1 MRHIGHICVPEDCI
15 FPGNF
20 AAKRVFLGSFPVF
33 FLSEYG
39 VTGIE
44 VAYMADEIERKDDF
58 ESDDPMRAQS
68 INLADIPDE
77 LPLLPVRDVVIYSY
91 MILPLMVGRE
101 RSIKAVEA
109 ALAKDRLIF
118 LATQKFSTEEDPAPE
133 SIYPVGTV
141 AMVVKMLKLPDGRVK
156 ILVQGLAKARIDRF
170 VENLDFFK
178 VVIEKIQEPPAVSIT
193 IEVEALMRSVKENS
207 EKILQLRGI
216 ISPDAVAILDS
227 IDDPGRLADL
237 VASNL
242 KLRVDESQAILE
254 VIDPIERLTKVNEL
268 LSKELELSA
277 MQAKIQT
284 QAKEEMGKTHREYFL
299 REQLKAIQG
308 ELGEIDEKTKEIEE
322 FRQKIAK
329 ARLPKDTEK
338 EAEKQLSRLGQMHP
352 DAAEASIIRTYLD
365 WMVELPWSKST
376 RDKLDIKNAK
386 VILDEDHYD
395 LEKVKDR
402 ILEYLGVRKLNK
414 NMKGPILCFVGPP
427 GVGKTSLGKSIAR
440 ALGRKFTR
448 ISLGGVRD
456 EAEIRGHRRTY
467 IGALPGRIL
476 QGLKTAGSN
485 NPVFMLDE
493 IDKVGADFRG
503 DPSAALLE
511 VLDPE
516 QNHAFSDHYLNVPFD
531 LSKVMFITTAN
542 LADPII
548 AALKDRMEI
557 IELSGYID
565 EEKLKITRQYLIPRQ
580 IKENG
585 IRNEDFDITDE
596 AILGIINQYTREAG
610 LRNLEREVAALCRKI
625 ARMIAEGE
633 KKIPRITAKNLNRFL
648 GVPRFLPDREKR
660 TEEVGVATG
669 LAWTPYGGD
678 VLHIEATL
686 MEGRGNLSLTGQL
699 GDVMKES
706 GQAAMSYFRS
716 RAAKFGMKEKFYFS
730 KDVHVH
736 VPAGAIPKDGPSAGV
751 TMATALISAFTGIP
765 VRSDVAMT
773 GEITLRGRVLPIG
786 GLREK
791 SLAAL
796 RSRIFTVIA
805 PEQNEKDLE
814 EIPRHI
820 RRRLNFKFVKHMDE
834 VLKIALMEDP
844 ETRKK
849 TDKTPAQSNESKKP
863 ARLSGKRKASEDGAT
878 P

>member
-1 MRHIGHICVPEDCI
+1 
-15 FPGNF
+15 
-20 AAKRVFLGSFPVF
+20 
-33 FLSEYG
+33 
-39 VTGIE
+39 
-44 VAYMADEIERKDDF
+44 MADESEKKDDF
-58 ESDDPMRAQS
+58 AEAYQS
-68 INLADIPDE
+68 GNEQINLADVPDE
-77 LPLLPVRDVVIYSY
+77 MPLLPVRDVVIYSY

-101 RSIKAVEA
+101 RSIKAVEQS
-109 ALAKDRLIF
+109 LSLDRLIF
-118 LATQKFSTEEDPAPE
+118 LATQKSSTKEEPGADD
-133 SIYPVGTV
+133 IYEVGTV

-156 ILVQGLAKARIDRF
+156 ILVQGLAKGRI
-170 VENLDFFK
+170 VSYLDSSEFFK
-178 VVIEKIQEPPAVSIT
+178 VKIEKIAEPLVASINL
-193 IEVEALMRSVKENS
+193 EVEALMRSVKENS

-237 VASNL
+237 VSSNL
-242 KLRVDESQAILE
+242 KLRVEESQAILE
-254 VIDPIERLTKVNEL
+254 VIDPVARLNRVNEL

-299 REQLKAIQG
+299 REQLKAIQT

-322 FRQKIAK
+322 FRAKIAK
-329 ARLPKDTEK
+329 AKIPKEVEK

-365 WMVELPWSKST
+365 WIVELPWSKST

-386 VILDEDHYD
+386 KILDEDHYD

-427 GVGKTSLGKSIAR
+427 GVGKTSLGRSIAR

-448 ISLGGVRD
+448 LSLGGLRD

-467 IGALPGRIL
+467 IGALPGRII
-476 QGLKTAGSN
+476 QGLKNAGSN

-493 IDKVGADFRG
+493 IDKVGTDFRG

-516 QNHAFSDHYLNVPFD
+516 QNNAFSDHYLNVAFD

-548 AALKDRMEI
+548 PALKDRMEI

-565 EEKLKITRQYLIPRQ
+565 EEKLKIARRFLVPRQ

-585 IRNEDFDITDE
+585 IREENFFLTDE
-596 AILGIINQYTREAG
+596 AILSLINQYTREAG
-610 LRNLEREVAALCRKI
+610 LRNLEREIAHLCRKI
-625 ARMIAEGE
+625 ARKIAEGE
-633 KKIPRITAKNLNRFL
+633 KKIPRITAKNLNKFL
-648 GVPRFLPDREKR
+648 GVPKFLRDQEKR
-660 TEEVGVATG
+660 NDEVGVAVG

-678 VLHIEATL
+678 VLHIEATPL
-686 MEGRGNLSLTGQL
+686 EGKGSLLLTGQL

-716 RAAKFGMKEKFYFS
+716 RAALFGMKEKFYFS
-730 KDVHVH
+730 KDIHVH

-751 TMATALISAFTGIP
+751 TMASAIVSALTGIP

-791 SLAAL
+791 ALAAL
-796 RSRIFTVIA
+796 RAQIYIVIA

-820 RRRLNFKFVKHMDE
+820 RRRLEFKFVKHMDE
-834 VLKIALMEDP
+834 VLKIALRYSPQTNIP
-844 ETRKK
+844 EVNQHRIDDKESGNKK
-849 TDKTPAQSNESKKP
+849 VVSTK
-863 ARLSGKRKASEDGAT
+863 KASSKLDKAHSRSASRSNRSRRSEAVAEKDA
-878 P
+878 

>member
-1 MRHIGHICVPEDCI
+1 
-15 FPGNF
+15 
-20 AAKRVFLGSFPVF
+20 
-33 FLSEYG
+33 
-39 VTGIE
+39 
-44 VAYMADEIERKDDF
+44 MADDIEKRDDF
-58 ESDDPMRAQS
+58 EDDTQHKPQP
-68 INLADIPDE
+68 INFDDIPDIM
-77 LPLLPVRDVVIYSY
+77 PLLPVRDVVIYSY

-101 RSIKAVEA
+101 KSIRAVEQA
-109 ALAKDRLIF
+109 VSGNRLIF
-118 LATQKFSTEEDPAPE
+118 LATQKLSTDEDPE
-133 SIYPVGTV
+133 SGEIYSLGTV

-156 ILVQGLAKARIDRF
+156 ILVQGVAKGRIVSYLSSANYF
-170 VENLDFFK
+170 MVQ
-178 VVIEKIQEPPAVSIT
+178 IEKIQEPAVEGVT
-193 IEVEALMRSVKENS
+193 IEIEALMRTVKENS

-216 ISPDAVAILDS
+216 VSPDAVAILDS
-227 IDDPGRLADL
+227 IEDPGRLADL

-242 KLRVDESQAILE
+242 KLRVEESQQILE
-254 VIDPIERLTKVNEL
+254 IIDPVPRLKKVNEL

-308 ELGEIDEKTKEIEE
+308 ELGEIDDKTKEIEE
-322 FRQKIAK
+322 FKAKIAK
-329 ARLPKDTEK
+329 AKIPAEVQK
-338 EAEKQLSRLGQMHP
+338 EADKQLSRLSQMHP

-376 RDKLDIKNAK
+376 RDKLDIKRAK
-386 VILDEDHYD
+386 QILDEDHYD
-395 LEKVKDR
+395 LEKIKDR

-414 NMKGPILCFVGPP
+414 QMKGPILCFVGPP

-448 ISLGGVRD
+448 ISLGGLRD

-467 IGALPGRIL
+467 IGALPGRII
-476 QGLKTAGSN
+476 QGLKNAGSN

-531 LSKVMFITTAN
+531 LSKTMFIATAN

-548 AALKDRMEI
+548 PALKDRMEI
-557 IELSGYID
+557 IELAGYID
-565 EEKLKITRQYLIPRQ
+565 EEKLKIARQYLIPRQ

-585 IRNEDFDITDE
+585 IKTRDLDLTDE
-596 AILGIINQYTREAG
+596 AILNVINSYTREAG
-610 LRNLEREVAALCRKI
+610 LRNLEREIANVCRKI
-625 ARMIAEGE
+625 ARKIAEGE
-633 KKIPRITAKNLNRFL
+633 KKIPRITAKNLSKFL
-648 GVPRFLPDREKR
+648 GVPRFLPDLDNRKD
-660 TEEVGVATG
+660 EVGVATG

-678 VLHIEATL
+678 VLYIEATP
-686 MEGRGNLSLTGQL
+686 MEGKGNLLLTGQL

-716 RAAKFGMKEKFYFS
+716 RAAKFGLTENFYFS
-730 KDVHVH
+730 KDIHVH

-751 TMATALISAFTGIP
+751 TMASALVSALTGMP

-796 RSRIFTVIA
+796 RARIYTIIA
-805 PEQNEKDLE
+805 PEQNQKDLD
-814 EIPRHI
+814 EIPKHI
-820 RRRLNFKFVKHMDE
+820 RRRLDFKFVKHMDE
-834 VLKIALMEDP
+834 VLKLALRGYP
-844 ETRKK
+844 
-849 TDKTPAQSNESKKP
+849 
-863 ARLSGKRKASEDGAT
+863 GEDGPVSEVQESEKPKEKSTGKPKKKVAQKN
-878 P
+878 

>member
-1 MRHIGHICVPEDCI
+1 MQDESVKKD
-15 FPGNF
+15 
-20 AAKRVFLGSFPVF
+20 
-33 FLSEYG
+33 EYG
-39 VTGIE
+39 P
-44 VAYMADEIERKDDF
+44 DDAPKPPPIDF
-58 ESDDPMRAQS
+58 
-68 INLADIPDE
+68 ADISE
-77 LPLLPVRDVVIYSY
+77 EMPLLPVRDVVIYSY

-101 RSIKAVEA
+101 RSIKAVETA
-109 ALAKDRLIF
+109 MEGDRLLF
-118 LATQKFSTEEDPAPE
+118 LATQKVSTEEDPGPDD
-133 SIYPVGTV
+133 IFDVGTI
-141 AMVVKMLKLPDGRVK
+141 AMVVKMLRLPDGRVK
-156 ILVQGLAKARIDRF
+156 ILVQGLAKGKILRYL
-170 VENLDFFK
+170 ESPEFFK
-178 VVIEKIQEPPAVSIT
+178 VKIDKIPEPPAVTIT
-193 IEVEALMRSVKENS
+193 LEVEAMMRSVKENS

-216 ISPDAVAILDS
+216 ISPDAVAILDA

-242 KLRVDESQAILE
+242 KLRVEESQAILQ
-254 VIDPIERLTKVNEL
+254 VIDPLDRLRKVNEL

-299 REQLKAIQG
+299 REQLKAIQS
-308 ELGEIDEKTKEIEE
+308 ELGEIDDKTKELEE
-322 FRQKIAK
+322 FREKIAK
-329 ARLPKDTEK
+329 ARLPKEVGK

-365 WMVELPWSKST
+365 WIVELPWSKST
-376 RDKLDIKNAK
+376 RDRLDIKNAK
-386 VILDEDHYD
+386 LILDEDHYD

-414 NMKGPILCFVGPP
+414 QMKGPILCFVGPP
-427 GVGKTSLGKSIAR
+427 GVGKTSLGRSIAR

-467 IGALPGRIL
+467 IGALPGRII
-476 QGLKTAGSN
+476 QGLKNSGSN

-516 QNHAFSDHYLNVPFD
+516 QNNAFSDHYLNVPFD

-548 AALKDRMEI
+548 PALKDRMEI
-557 IELSGYID
+557 IELSGYVD
-565 EEKLKITRQYLIPRQ
+565 EEKLKIARQYLIPKQ

-585 IRNEDFDITDE
+585 ISDEDFNITDE
-596 AILGIINQYTREAG
+596 AVLGIVNQYTREAG
-610 LRNLEREVAALCRKI
+610 LRNLEREIANLCRKI
-625 ARMIAEGE
+625 ARKIAEGE
-633 KKIPRITAKNLNRFL
+633 KKIPRVTAKNLSKFL
-648 GVPRFLPDREKR
+648 GVPRFIPDQEQRGN
-660 TEEVGVATG
+660 EVGVATG

-678 VLHIEATL
+678 VLHIEATPL
-686 MEGRGNLSLTGQL
+686 EGKGSLLLTGQL

-716 RAAKFGMKEKFYFS
+716 RAARYGMKEKFYFS
-730 KDVHVH
+730 KDIHVH

-751 TMATALISAFTGIP
+751 TMATAIVSALTGIP

-796 RSRIFTVIA
+796 RARIFTVIA
-805 PEQNEKDLE
+805 PEQNEKDLD
-814 EIPRHI
+814 EIPLHI
-820 RRRLNFKFVKHMDE
+820 KRKLDFKFVKHMDE
-834 VLKIALMEDP
+834 VLKIALQEDP
-844 ETRKK
+844 
-849 TDKTPAQSNESKKP
+849 DKTAVAKEKTATEPKPPAAKKGKAVPAPSSKRRP
-863 ARLSGKRKASEDGAT
+863 ARA
-878 P
+878 

>member
-1 MRHIGHICVPEDCI
+1 MPDDIE
-15 FPGNF
+15 
-20 AAKRVFLGSFPVF
+20 KR
-33 FLSEYG
+33 
-39 VTGIE
+39 
-44 VAYMADEIERKDDF
+44 DDF
-58 ESDDPMRAQS
+58 EDDQQNKPQPV
-68 INLADIPDE
+68 NFDDIPDIV
-77 LPLLPVRDVVIYSY
+77 PLLPVRDVVIYSY

-101 RSIKAVEA
+101 KSIRAVEQA
-109 ALAKDRLIF
+109 VAGNRLIF
-118 LATQKFSTEEDPAPE
+118 LATQKTSTDEDPSPNDIFST
-133 SIYPVGTV
+133 GTV

-156 ILVQGLAKARIDRF
+156 ILVQGVAKGRIVSYLSSANYFMVQID
-170 VENLDFFK
+170 
-178 VVIEKIQEPPAVSIT
+178 KIQEPAVEGIT
-193 IEVEALMRSVKENS
+193 IEIEALMRTVKENS

-216 ISPDAVAILDS
+216 VSPDAVAILDS
-227 IDDPGRLADL
+227 IEEPGRLADL

-242 KLRVDESQAILE
+242 KLRVEESQQILE
-254 VIDPIERLTKVNEL
+254 IIDPVPRLKKVNEM

-299 REQLKAIQG
+299 REQLKAIQS

-322 FRQKIAK
+322 FRSKIVKAK
-329 ARLPKDTEK
+329 IPSEVQK
-338 EAEKQLSRLGQMHP
+338 EADKQLSRLSQMHP

-365 WMVELPWSKST
+365 WIVELPWSKST
-376 RDKLDIKNAK
+376 RDKLDIKRAK
-386 VILDEDHYD
+386 QILDEDHYD
-395 LEKVKDR
+395 LEKIKDR

-414 NMKGPILCFVGPP
+414 QMKGPILCFVGPP

-448 ISLGGVRD
+448 ISLGGLRD

-467 IGALPGRIL
+467 IGALPGRII
-476 QGLKTAGSN
+476 QGLKNSGSN

-531 LSKVMFITTAN
+531 LSKVMFIATAN

-548 AALKDRMEI
+548 PALKDRMEI

-565 EEKLKITRQYLIPRQ
+565 EEKLKIARQYLIPRQ
-580 IKENG
+580 VKENG
-585 IRNEDFDITDE
+585 LKSGDLDITDE
-596 AILGIINQYTREAG
+596 AILNIINQYTREAG
-610 LRNLEREVAALCRKI
+610 LRNLEREIANVCRKI
-625 ARMIAEGE
+625 ARKIAEGE
-633 KKIPRITAKNLNRFL
+633 KKVTRITAKNLNKFL
-648 GVPRFLPDREKR
+648 GVPRILPDYDNRKDEI
-660 TEEVGVATG
+660 GVATG

-678 VLHIEATL
+678 VLYIEATP
-686 MEGRGNLSLTGQL
+686 MEGKGNLLLTGQL

-716 RAAKFGMKEKFYFS
+716 RAAKFGLTENFYSS
-730 KDVHVH
+730 KDIHVH

-751 TMATALISAFTGIP
+751 TMASALVSALTGIP

-796 RSRIFTVIA
+796 RARIYTIIA
-805 PEQNEKDLE
+805 PEQNRKDLD
-814 EIPRHI
+814 EIPKHI
-820 RRRLNFKFVKHMDE
+820 RRRLDFKFVKHMDE
-834 VLKIALMEDP
+834 VLRLALKDYPSVP
-844 ETRKK
+844 ETVTAEPESGKE
-849 TDKTPAQSNESKKP
+849 PAVAKSSKK
-863 ARLSGKRKASEDGAT
+863 KAPKEANTGA
-878 P
+878 

>member
-1 MRHIGHICVPEDCI
+1 MTPRVLAYICNLIGVRASEVEARSRFGDLPRDYEYLYNSSLCCQRKEDM
-15 FPGNF
+15 G
-20 AAKRVFLGSFPVF
+20 
-33 FLSEYG
+33 
-39 VTGIE
+39 
-44 VAYMADEIERKDDF
+44 DEISKKDEFDEAENLKQQIDF
-58 ESDDPMRAQS
+58 D
-68 INLADIPDE
+68 DIPDVM
-77 LPLLPVRDVVIYSY
+77 PLLPVRDVVIYSY

-101 RSIKAVEA
+101 KSIRAVEEA
-109 ALAKDRLIF
+109 MEKERLIF
-118 LATQKFSTEEDPAPE
+118 LSTQKSSAQEDPQPDD
-133 SIYPVGTV
+133 IYRLGTV
-141 AMVVKMLKLPDGRVK
+141 AMIVKMLKLPDGRVK
-156 ILVQGLAKARIDRF
+156 ILVQGLAKANIVSYLSTEDYFR
-170 VENLDFFK
+170 VE
-178 VVIEKIQEPPAVSIT
+178 IRKIPEPPGHSLT
-193 IEVEALMRSVKENS
+193 IETEALMRSVKENS
-207 EKILQLRGI
+207 EKILQLRGV
-216 ISPDAVAILDS
+216 ISPDAVAVLDS
-227 IDDPGRLADL
+227 IDEPGRLADL

-242 KLRVDESQAILE
+242 KLRVEESQAILE
-254 VIDPIERLTKVNEL
+254 VIDPVERLMRVNEF

-277 MQAKIQT
+277 MQARIQT

-322 FRQKIAK
+322 FREKIAK
-329 ARLPKDTEK
+329 ARMPKDVEQ
-338 EAEKQLSRLGQMHP
+338 EADKQLSRLGQMHP

-376 RDKLDIKNAK
+376 RDRLDIKHAK
-386 VILDEDHYD
+386 TILDEDHYD

-402 ILEYLGVRKLNK
+402 ILEYLGVRKLNRH
-414 NMKGPILCFVGPP
+414 MKGPILCFVGPP
-427 GVGKTSLGKSIAR
+427 GVGKTSLGRSIAR

-467 IGALPGRIL
+467 IGALPGRII
-476 QGLKTAGSN
+476 QGLKSAGSN

-516 QNHAFSDHYLNVPFD
+516 QNHAFSDHYLNVAFD

-542 LADPII
+542 VADTII
-548 AALKDRMEI
+548 PALRDRMET
-557 IELSGYID
+557 IELPGYVD
-565 EEKLKITRQYLIPRQ
+565 EEKLKIARQYLIPRQ

-585 IRNEDFDITDE
+585 IGEKDFLITDD

-610 LRNLEREVAALCRKI
+610 LRNLEREIANLCRKI
-625 ARMIAEGE
+625 ARKIAEQE
-633 KKIPRITAKNLNRFL
+633 KKIPRITLRNLQKLL
-648 GVPRFLPDREKR
+648 GVPKYLH
-660 TEEVGVATG
+660 EEERRPEEPGVATG

-678 VLHIEATL
+678 ILHIEATPL
-686 MEGRGNLSLTGQL
+686 EGKGNLMLTGQL

-716 RAAKFGMKEKFYFS
+716 RASRFGMKDKFYHT
-730 KDVHVH
+730 KDIHVH

-751 TMATALISAFTGIP
+751 TIATALVSAFTGIP
-765 VRSDVAMT
+765 VRNDVAMT

-796 RSRIFTVIA
+796 RAKIFTVIA
-805 PEQNEKDLE
+805 PEQNKKDLD

-820 RRRLNFKFVKHMDE
+820 RRRLDFKFVKHMDD
-834 VLKIALMEDP
+834 VLEIALAQNP
-844 ETRKK
+844 E
-849 TDKTPAQSNESKKP
+849 QKKP
-863 ARLSGKRKASEDGAT
+863 QTRRKRPSRTEEAT
-878 P
+878 AAT

>member
-1 MRHIGHICVPEDCI
+1 MEDIG
-15 FPGNF
+15 
-20 AAKRVFLGSFPVF
+20 K
-33 FLSEYG
+33 
-39 VTGIE
+39 
-44 VAYMADEIERKDDF
+44 KDDF
-58 ESDDPMRAQS
+58 SEEDAVAVDQVNFS
-68 INLADIPDE
+68 DIPDVI
-77 LPLLPVRDVVIYSY
+77 PLLPVRDVVIYSY

-101 RSIKAVEA
+101 KSIKAVEEA
-109 ALAKDRLIF
+109 MEHDRLIF
-118 LATQKFSTEEDPAPE
+118 LATQRSSTQEDPKPQD
-133 SIYPVGTV
+133 IFDTGTV
-141 AMVVKMLKLPDGRVK
+141 AMIVKMLRLPDGRVK
-156 ILVQGLAKARIDRF
+156 ILVQGLAKARIVTYLPTPDH
-170 VENLDFFK
+170 FK
-178 VVIEKIQEPPAVSIT
+178 VRIEKIAEPSATAINL
-193 IEVEALMRSVKENS
+193 EVEALMRSVKENS
-207 EKILQLRGI
+207 EKILQLRGV

-227 IDDPGRLADL
+227 IEEPGRLADL

-242 KLRVDESQAILE
+242 KLKVEESQAILE
-254 VIDPIERLTKVNEL
+254 IIEPVERLRRVNEL

-299 REQLKAIQG
+299 REQLKAIQS

-322 FRQKIAK
+322 FRAKIAK
-329 ARLPKDTEK
+329 AKMPKEVAK

-365 WMVELPWSKST
+365 WMVELPWAKST
-376 RDKLDIKNAK
+376 RDHLDVRNAQK
-386 VILDEDHYD
+386 ILDEDHYD

-427 GVGKTSLGKSIAR
+427 GVGKTSLGRSIAR

-448 ISLGGVRD
+448 VSLGGLRD

-467 IGALPGRIL
+467 IGALPGRII
-476 QGLKTAGSN
+476 QGLKTASSN

-516 QNHAFSDHYLNVPFD
+516 QNCAFSDHYLNVPFD

-542 LADPII
+542 LSDPII
-548 AALKDRMEI
+548 PALKDRMEV
-557 IELSGYID
+557 IEIPGYVD
-565 EEKLKITRQYLIPRQ
+565 EEKLKIARHFLIPRQ

-585 IRNEDFDITDE
+585 IKPEHFRITDE

-610 LRNLEREVAALCRKI
+610 LRNLEREIANLCRKM

-633 KKIPRITAKNLNRFL
+633 KKLPAITAKNLHKYL
-648 GVPRFLPDREKR
+648 GVPKFLPDEERREN
-660 TEEVGVATG
+660 EVGVATG

-678 VLHIEATL
+678 VLHIEATP
-686 MEGRGNLSLTGQL
+686 MEGKGNLLLTGQL

-706 GQAAMSYFRS
+706 GHAAMSYFRS
-716 RAAKFGMKEKFYFS
+716 RASRFGLKDKFYYA
-730 KDVHVH
+730 KDIHVH

-751 TMATALISAFTGIP
+751 TMATAVISALTGIP
-765 VRSDVAMT
+765 TRSDVAMT

-796 RSRIFTVIA
+796 RAKIFTIIV
-805 PEQNEKDLE
+805 PQQNEKDLS
-814 EIPRHI
+814 EIPKHI
-820 RRRLNFKFVKHMDE
+820 RRKLDFKLVKHMDD
-834 VLKIALMEDP
+834 VLKIALIEDP
-844 ETRKK
+844 EKHAKALKGSDGKKPVEAKKPLPRTGKSQPARQAARKK
-849 TDKTPAQSNESKKP
+849 NSRPAV
-863 ARLSGKRKASEDGAT
+863 RI
-878 P
+878 

>member
-1 MRHIGHICVPEDCI
+1 
-15 FPGNF
+15 
-20 AAKRVFLGSFPVF
+20 
-33 FLSEYG
+33 
-39 VTGIE
+39 
-44 VAYMADEIERKDDF
+44 MADETEKRDDF
-58 ESDDPMRAQS
+58 DVEDEQSKAQQ
-68 INLADIPDE
+68 INFEDIPNVM
-77 LPLLPVRDVVIYSY
+77 PLLPVRDVVIYSY

-101 RSIKAVEA
+101 RSIKAVES
-109 ALAKDRLIF
+109 ALEGDRLIF
-118 LATQKFSTEEDPAPE
+118 LATQKFSTEEDPGPDD
-133 SIYPVGTV
+133 IYSVGTV

-156 ILVQGLAKARIDRF
+156 ILVQGLAKARITAYIPST
-170 VENLDFFK
+170 NFFK
-178 VVIEKIQEPPAVSIT
+178 VEIEKIPEPVVPKINL
-193 IEVEALMRSVKENS
+193 EVEATMRTVKESS

-242 KLRVDESQAILE
+242 KLKVEESQSILE
-254 VIDPIERLTKVNEL
+254 IIDPIDRLRRVNEL

-299 REQLKAIQG
+299 REQLKAIQT

-322 FRQKIAK
+322 FRSKIAK
-329 ARLPKDTEK
+329 AKIPSDVEK
-338 EAEKQLSRLGQMHP
+338 EAEKQLSRLSQMHP

-365 WMVELPWSKST
+365 WIVELPWSKST
-376 RDKLDIKNAK
+376 RDKLEIKNAK
-386 VILDEDHYD
+386 EILDEDHYD
-395 LEKVKDR
+395 LEKIKDR

-448 ISLGGVRD
+448 ISLGGLRD

-467 IGALPGRIL
+467 IGALPGRII

-516 QNHAFSDHYLNVPFD
+516 QNNAFSDHYLNVPFD

-548 AALKDRMEI
+548 PALKDRMEI

-565 EEKLKITRQYLIPRQ
+565 EEKLKIARQYLIPRQ

-585 IRNEDFDITDE
+585 IKEEDFVITDE
-596 AILGIINQYTREAG
+596 AILNVINQYTREAG
-610 LRNLEREVAALCRKI
+610 LRNLEREIANVCRKI
-625 ARMIAEGE
+625 ARKIAEGE
-633 KKIPRITAKNLNRFL
+633 KKIPRITAKNLNKFL
-648 GVPRFLPDREKR
+648 GVPRFLADDEKR
-660 TEEVGVATG
+660 EDETGVATG

-678 VLHIEATL
+678 ILHIEATP
-686 MEGRGNLSLTGQL
+686 MEGKGNLLLTGQL
-699 GDVMKES
+699 GDVMKEW

-716 RAAKFGMKEKFYFS
+716 RASKFGVTENFYFS
-730 KDVHVH
+730 KDIHVH

-751 TMATALISAFTGIP
+751 TMATAIVSAFTGIP

-773 GEITLRGRVLPIG
+773 GEVTLRGRVLPIG

-796 RSRIFTVIA
+796 RARIYTIIA
-805 PEQNEKDLE
+805 PQANEKDLD
-814 EIPRHI
+814 EIPKHI
-820 RRRLNFKFVKHMDE
+820 RRRLEFKFVSHMDE
-834 VLKIALMEDP
+834 VLKLALREDP
-844 ETRKK
+844 DRKQSVDGDSEKSEKVRKETSARK
-849 TDKTPAQSNESKKP
+849 TATSSSAKKEP
-863 ARLSGKRKASEDGAT
+863 KAKA
-878 P
+878 

>member
-1 MRHIGHICVPEDCI
+1 
-15 FPGNF
+15 
-20 AAKRVFLGSFPVF
+20 
-33 FLSEYG
+33 
-39 VTGIE
+39 
-44 VAYMADEIERKDDF
+44 MADETEKRDDF
-58 ESDDPMRAQS
+58 DVEDEQSKAQQ
-68 INLADIPDE
+68 INFEDIPNVM
-77 LPLLPVRDVVIYSY
+77 PLLPVRDVVIYSY

-101 RSIKAVEA
+101 RSIKAVES
-109 ALAKDRLIF
+109 ALEGDRLIF
-118 LATQKFSTEEDPAPE
+118 LATQKFSTEEDPGPDD
-133 SIYPVGTV
+133 IYSVGTV

-156 ILVQGLAKARIDRF
+156 ILVQGLAKARITAYIPST
-170 VENLDFFK
+170 NFFK
-178 VVIEKIQEPPAVSIT
+178 VEIEKIPEPVVPKINL
-193 IEVEALMRSVKENS
+193 EVEATMRTVKESS

-242 KLRVDESQAILE
+242 KLKVEESQSILE
-254 VIDPIERLTKVNEL
+254 IIDPIDRLRRVNEL

-299 REQLKAIQG
+299 REQLKAIQT

-322 FRQKIAK
+322 FRSKIAK
-329 ARLPKDTEK
+329 AKIPADVEK
-338 EAEKQLSRLGQMHP
+338 EAEKQLSRLSQMHP

-365 WMVELPWSKST
+365 WIVELPWSKST
-376 RDKLDIKNAK
+376 RDKLEIKNAK
-386 VILDEDHYD
+386 EILDEDHYD
-395 LEKVKDR
+395 LEKIKDR

-448 ISLGGVRD
+448 ISLGGLRD

-467 IGALPGRIL
+467 IGALPGRII

-516 QNHAFSDHYLNVPFD
+516 QNNAFSDHYLNVPFD

-548 AALKDRMEI
+548 PALKDRMEI

-565 EEKLKITRQYLIPRQ
+565 EEKLKIARQYLIPRQ

-585 IRNEDFDITDE
+585 IKEEDFVITDE
-596 AILGIINQYTREAG
+596 AILNVINQYTREAG
-610 LRNLEREVAALCRKI
+610 LRNLEREIANVCRKI
-625 ARMIAEGE
+625 ARKIAEGE
-633 KKIPRITAKNLNRFL
+633 KKIPRITAKNLNKFL
-648 GVPRFLPDREKR
+648 GVPRFLADDEKR
-660 TEEVGVATG
+660 EDETGVATG

-678 VLHIEATL
+678 ILHIEATP
-686 MEGRGNLSLTGQL
+686 MEGKGNLLLTGQL

-716 RAAKFGMKEKFYFS
+716 RASKFGVTENFYFS
-730 KDVHVH
+730 KDIHVH

-751 TMATALISAFTGIP
+751 TMATAIVSAFTGIP

-773 GEITLRGRVLPIG
+773 GEVTLRGRVLPIG

-796 RSRIFTVIA
+796 RARIYTIIA
-805 PEQNEKDLE
+805 PQANEKDLD
-814 EIPRHI
+814 EIPKHI
-820 RRRLNFKFVKHMDE
+820 RRRLEFKFVSHMDE
-834 VLKIALMEDP
+834 VLKLALKEDP
-844 ETRKK
+844 DKKQSVEGDSEKSEKVSKK
-849 TDKTPAQSNESKKP
+849 TAARKTATSSSVKKEP
-863 ARLSGKRKASEDGAT
+863 KEKA
-878 P
+878 

>member
-1 MRHIGHICVPEDCI
+1 MPDDIE
-15 FPGNF
+15 
-20 AAKRVFLGSFPVF
+20 KR
-33 FLSEYG
+33 
-39 VTGIE
+39 
-44 VAYMADEIERKDDF
+44 DDF
-58 ESDDPMRAQS
+58 EDDQQNKPQPV
-68 INLADIPDE
+68 NFDDIPDIV
-77 LPLLPVRDVVIYSY
+77 PLLPVRDVVIYSY

-101 RSIKAVEA
+101 KSIRAVEQA
-109 ALAKDRLIF
+109 VAGNRLIF
-118 LATQKFSTEEDPAPE
+118 LATQKTSTDEDPSPNDIFST
-133 SIYPVGTV
+133 GTV

-156 ILVQGLAKARIDRF
+156 ILVQGVAKGRIVSYLSSANYFMVQID
-170 VENLDFFK
+170 
-178 VVIEKIQEPPAVSIT
+178 KIQEPAVEGIT
-193 IEVEALMRSVKENS
+193 IEIEALMRTVKENS

-216 ISPDAVAILDS
+216 VSPDAVAILDS
-227 IDDPGRLADL
+227 IEEPGRLADL

-242 KLRVDESQAILE
+242 KLRVEESQQILE
-254 VIDPIERLTKVNEL
+254 IIDPVPRLKKVNEM

-299 REQLKAIQG
+299 REQLKAIQS

-322 FRQKIAK
+322 FRSKIVKAK
-329 ARLPKDTEK
+329 IPSEVQK
-338 EAEKQLSRLGQMHP
+338 EADKQLSRLSQMHP

-365 WMVELPWSKST
+365 WIVELPWSKST
-376 RDKLDIKNAK
+376 RDKLDIKRAK
-386 VILDEDHYD
+386 QILDEDHYD
-395 LEKVKDR
+395 LEKIKDR

-414 NMKGPILCFVGPP
+414 QMKGPILCFVGPP

-448 ISLGGVRD
+448 ISLGGLRD

-467 IGALPGRIL
+467 IGALPGRII
-476 QGLKTAGSN
+476 QGLKNSGSN

-531 LSKVMFITTAN
+531 LSKVMFIATAN

-548 AALKDRMEI
+548 PALKDRMEI

-565 EEKLKITRQYLIPRQ
+565 EEKLKIARQYLIPRQ
-580 IKENG
+580 VKENG
-585 IRNEDFDITDE
+585 LKSGDLDITDE
-596 AILGIINQYTREAG
+596 AILNIINQYTREAG
-610 LRNLEREVAALCRKI
+610 LRNLEREIANVCRKI
-625 ARMIAEGE
+625 ARKIAEGE
-633 KKIPRITAKNLNRFL
+633 KKVTRITAKNLNKFL
-648 GVPRFLPDREKR
+648 GVPRILPDYDNRKDEI
-660 TEEVGVATG
+660 GVATG

-678 VLHIEATL
+678 VLYIEATP
-686 MEGRGNLSLTGQL
+686 MEGKGNLLLTGQL

-716 RAAKFGMKEKFYFS
+716 RAAKFGLTENFYSS
-730 KDVHVH
+730 KDIHVH

-751 TMATALISAFTGIP
+751 TMASALVSALTGIP

-796 RSRIFTVIA
+796 RARIYTIIA
-805 PEQNEKDLE
+805 PEQNRKDLD
-814 EIPRHI
+814 EIPKHI
-820 RRRLNFKFVKHMDE
+820 RRRLDFKFVKHMDE
-834 VLKIALMEDP
+834 VLRLALKDYPSVP
-844 ETRKK
+844 ETVTAEPESGKE
-849 TDKTPAQSNESKKP
+849 PAVAKSSKKAP
-863 ARLSGKRKASEDGAT
+863 KEANTGA
-878 P
+878 

>member
-1 MRHIGHICVPEDCI
+1 
-15 FPGNF
+15 
-20 AAKRVFLGSFPVF
+20 
-33 FLSEYG
+33 
-39 VTGIE
+39 
-44 VAYMADEIERKDDF
+44 MADETEKKEDF
-58 ESDDPMRAQS
+58 SEEYQPSTEQ

-77 LPLLPVRDVVIYSY
+77 MPLLPVRDVVIYSY

-101 RSIKAVEA
+101 KSIKAVEQS
-109 ALAKDRLIF
+109 LARDRLIF
-118 LATQKFSTEEDPAPE
+118 LATQRSSTKEDPGPDD
-133 SIYPVGTV
+133 IYSVGTV
-141 AMVVKMLKLPDGRVK
+141 AMVVKMLRLPDGRVK
-156 ILVQGLAKARIDRF
+156 ILVQGLAKGRIIDYVNSPDVF
-170 VENLDFFK
+170 VVK
-178 VVIEKIQEPPAVSIT
+178 IEKIAEPSLVSVNL
-193 IEVEALMRSVKENS
+193 EVEALMRSVKENS

-237 VASNL
+237 VSSNL

-254 VIDPIERLTKVNEL
+254 VIDPLERLARVNEL

-299 REQLKAIQG
+299 REQLKAIQT

-322 FRQKIAK
+322 FRSKIAK
-329 ARLPKDTEK
+329 AKIPKDVER
-338 EAEKQLSRLGQMHP
+338 EAEKQLGRLGQMHP

-365 WMVELPWSKST
+365 WIVELPWSKST

-386 VILDEDHYD
+386 QILDEDHYD

-414 NMKGPILCFVGPP
+414 HMKGPILCFVGPP
-427 GVGKTSLGKSIAR
+427 GVGKTSLGRSIAR
-440 ALGRKFTR
+440 AVGRKFTR
-448 ISLGGVRD
+448 ISLGGLRD

-467 IGALPGRIL
+467 IGALPGRII

-516 QNHAFSDHYLNVPFD
+516 QNNAFSDHYLNVPFD

-542 LADPII
+542 VADPII
-548 AALKDRMEI
+548 PALKDRMEI

-565 EEKLKITRQYLIPRQ
+565 EEKLKIARRFLVPRQ

-585 IRNEDFDITDE
+585 IREEIFDVTDE
-596 AILGIINQYTREAG
+596 AILGLINQYTRESG
-610 LRNLEREVAALCRKI
+610 LRNLEREIATLCRKI
-625 ARMIAEGE
+625 ARKIAEGE
-633 KKIPRITAKNLNRFL
+633 KKIPRITAKNLSKFL
-648 GVPRFLPDREKR
+648 GVPKFLRDQEKR
-660 TEEVGVATG
+660 NDEVGVAIG

-678 VLHIEATL
+678 VLHIEAAPL
-686 MEGRGNLSLTGQL
+686 EGKGNLLLTGQL

-716 RAAKFGMKEKFYFS
+716 RASLFGMKDKFYFS
-730 KDVHVH
+730 KDIHVH

-751 TMATALISAFTGIP
+751 TMATAIVSALTGIP
-765 VRSDVAMT
+765 VRADVAMT

-791 SLAAL
+791 ALAAL
-796 RSRIFTVIA
+796 RAQIFTVIA
-805 PEQNEKDLE
+805 PEQNEKDLD
-814 EIPRHI
+814 EIPKHI
-820 RRRLNFKFVKHMDE
+820 RRKLDFKFVKHMDD
-834 VLKIALMEDP
+834 VLKIALKQDNN
-844 ETRKK
+844 KNNSSK
-849 TDKTPAQSNESKKP
+849 VLPAQVSNGAKGARVSRVSKQTPHAAKSHSKTVKLNRSRRSESSAEKD
-863 ARLSGKRKASEDGAT
+863 A
-878 P
+878 

>member
-1 MRHIGHICVPEDCI
+1 
-15 FPGNF
+15 
-20 AAKRVFLGSFPVF
+20 
-33 FLSEYG
+33 
-39 VTGIE
+39 
-44 VAYMADEIERKDDF
+44 MADESEKKDDF
-58 ESDDPMRAQS
+58 AEAYQS
-68 INLADIPDE
+68 GNEQINLADVPDE
-77 LPLLPVRDVVIYSY
+77 MPLLPVRDVVIYSY

-101 RSIKAVEA
+101 RSIKAVEQS
-109 ALAKDRLIF
+109 LSLDRLIF
-118 LATQKFSTEEDPAPE
+118 LATQKSSTKEEPGADD
-133 SIYPVGTV
+133 IYEVGTV

-156 ILVQGLAKARIDRF
+156 ILVQGLAKGRI
-170 VENLDFFK
+170 VSYLDSSEFFK
-178 VVIEKIQEPPAVSIT
+178 VKIEKIAEPLVASINL
-193 IEVEALMRSVKENS
+193 EVEALMRSVKENS

-237 VASNL
+237 VSSNL
-242 KLRVDESQAILE
+242 KLRVEESQAILE
-254 VIDPIERLTKVNEL
+254 VIDPVARLNRVNEL

-299 REQLKAIQG
+299 REQLKAIQT

-322 FRQKIAK
+322 FRAKIAK
-329 ARLPKDTEK
+329 AKIPKEVEK

-365 WMVELPWSKST
+365 WIVELPWSKST

-386 VILDEDHYD
+386 QILDEDHYD

-427 GVGKTSLGKSIAR
+427 GVGKTSLGRSIAR

-448 ISLGGVRD
+448 LSLGGLRD

-467 IGALPGRIL
+467 IGALPGRII
-476 QGLKTAGSN
+476 QGLKNAGSN

-493 IDKVGADFRG
+493 IDKVGTDFRG

-516 QNHAFSDHYLNVPFD
+516 QNNAFSDHYLNVAFD

-548 AALKDRMEI
+548 PALKDRMEI

-565 EEKLKITRQYLIPRQ
+565 EEKLKIARRFLVPRQ

-585 IRNEDFDITDE
+585 IREENFFLTDE
-596 AILGIINQYTREAG
+596 AILSLINQYTREAG
-610 LRNLEREVAALCRKI
+610 LRNLEREIAHLCRKI
-625 ARMIAEGE
+625 ARKIAEGE
-633 KKIPRITAKNLNRFL
+633 KKIPRITAKNLNKFL
-648 GVPRFLPDREKR
+648 GVPKFLRDQEKR
-660 TEEVGVATG
+660 NDEVGVAVG

-678 VLHIEATL
+678 VLHIEATPL
-686 MEGRGNLSLTGQL
+686 EGKGSLLLTGQL

-706 GQAAMSYFRS
+706 GQAAMSYFPS
-716 RAAKFGMKEKFYFS
+716 RAALFGMKEKFYFS
-730 KDVHVH
+730 KDIHVH

-751 TMATALISAFTGIP
+751 TMASAIVSALTGIP

-791 SLAAL
+791 ALAAL
-796 RSRIFTVIA
+796 RAQIYIVIA

-820 RRRLNFKFVKHMDE
+820 RRRLEFKFVKHMDE
-834 VLKIALMEDP
+834 VLKIALRYSPQTNIP
-844 ETRKK
+844 EVNQHRIDDKESGNKK
-849 TDKTPAQSNESKKP
+849 VVSTK
-863 ARLSGKRKASEDGAT
+863 KASSKLDKAHSRSASRSNRSRRSEAVAEKDA
-878 P
+878 

>member
-1 MRHIGHICVPEDCI
+1 
-15 FPGNF
+15 
-20 AAKRVFLGSFPVF
+20 
-33 FLSEYG
+33 
-39 VTGIE
+39 
-44 VAYMADEIERKDDF
+44 MADETEKRDDF
-58 ESDDPMRAQS
+58 DVEEEHAKAQQ
-68 INLADIPDE
+68 INFEDIPDTM
-77 LPLLPVRDVVIYSY
+77 PLLPVRDVVIYSY

-101 RSIKAVEA
+101 RSIKAVES
-109 ALAKDRLIF
+109 ALADDRLIF
-118 LATQKFSTEEDPAPE
+118 LATQKFSTEEDPGPE
-133 SIYPVGTV
+133 DIYTVGTV

-156 ILVQGLAKARIDRF
+156 ILVQGLAKGRIKSY
-170 VENLDFFK
+170 VPTTSFFK
-178 VVIEKIQEPPAVSIT
+178 VEIEKIPEPVVPRISL
-193 IEVEALMRSVKENS
+193 EVEATMRTVKESS

-216 ISPDAVAILDS
+216 VSPDAMAILDS

-242 KLRVDESQAILE
+242 KLKVEESQSILE
-254 VIDPIERLTKVNEL
+254 IIDPIDRLRRVNEL

-299 REQLKAIQG
+299 REQLKAIQT

-322 FRQKIAK
+322 FRSKIAK
-329 ARLPKDTEK
+329 AKIPADVEK
-338 EAEKQLSRLGQMHP
+338 EAEKQLSRLSQMHP

-365 WMVELPWSKST
+365 WIVELPWSKST
-376 RDKLDIKNAK
+376 RDKLEIKNAK
-386 VILDEDHYD
+386 EILDEDHYD
-395 LEKVKDR
+395 LEKIKDR

-414 NMKGPILCFVGPP
+414 SMKGPILCFVGPP

-448 ISLGGVRD
+448 ISLGGLRD

-467 IGALPGRIL
+467 IGALPGRII

-516 QNHAFSDHYLNVPFD
+516 QNNAFSDHYLNVPFD

-548 AALKDRMEI
+548 PALKDRMEI

-565 EEKLKITRQYLIPRQ
+565 EEKLKIARQYLIPRQ

-585 IRNEDFDITDE
+585 IKEEDFVVTDE
-596 AILGIINQYTREAG
+596 AILNIINQYTREAG
-610 LRNLEREVAALCRKI
+610 LRNLEREIANLCRKI
-625 ARMIAEGE
+625 ARKIAEGE
-633 KKIPRITAKNLNRFL
+633 KKVPRITAKNLNKFL
-648 GVPRFLPDREKR
+648 GVPRFLPDHEKR
-660 TEEVGVATG
+660 EDEIGVATG

-678 VLHIEATL
+678 LLHIEATP
-686 MEGRGNLSLTGQL
+686 MEGKGNLLLTGQL

-716 RAAKFGMKEKFYFS
+716 RASNFGVPEKLYFT
-730 KDVHVH
+730 KDIHVH

-751 TMATALISAFTGIP
+751 TMATAIISAFTGIP

-773 GEITLRGRVLPIG
+773 GEVTLRGRVLPIG

-796 RSRIFTVIA
+796 RARIYTIIA
-805 PEQNEKDLE
+805 PTANEKDLD
-814 EIPRHI
+814 EIPKHI
-820 RRRLNFKFVKHMDE
+820 RRRLEFRFVSHMDE
-834 VLKIALMEDP
+834 VLKLALKENPD
-844 ETRKK
+844 K
-849 TDKTPAQSNESKKP
+849 TDLAKKASATSRKVKTSG
-863 ARLSGKRKASEDGAT
+863 SGKKKETEAVA
-878 P
+878 